1 MSTSD
6 EQQRRLS
13 TSIRTLGNLLGETII
28 EQEGV
33 DLFDLEEEV
42 RRLAKGWRTGDGAS
56 LEEIDALISEL
67 VEDMPRTFAVLK
79 AFITYFQL
87 VNLAE
92 EEQRVHVLRERE
104 RAAYERGVPMRE
116 TIADALARLRAE
128 GLTAADLRV
137 VLADL
142 FISPVL
148 TAHPT
153 ETKRLTMLEKLRE
166 LAVVLEQIGE
176 GALSSREMQRA
187 QRLLREYIV
196 LLWQSDETRDRR
208 PTVLDEV
215 RNGLYFF
222 EATLFKLVPS
232 IYDELE
238 RALAQEFPGESFKV
252 PTFLRYG
259 SWIGGDRD
267 GNPFVT
273 IDVTEETLRT
283 HKEFILRLYNIEVD
297 HLYNH
302 LSPSI
307 RRVQV
312 SQELLDSIEQDF
324 RLVPEDEVEVLERF
338 KLEPYRQ
345 KLILMFRRL
354 RATRAE
360 NEQAWNDKARNPRA
374 YRNVNEFLAD
384 LRQIDSS
391 LRANKGARL
400 ADGRLARLI
409 RSVEIFGFHLA
420 TLDIRQH
427 ARRHRAAISEI
438 FARFKVFADYE
449 ALAEADKIAVLT
461 REILSER
468 PLTALPVFSPE
479 TNETI
484 RLFRLIRQAH
494 EEVDPEAITA
504 YITSMTT
511 SVSNL
516 LEVLLL
522 AKDAGLFGQDRH
534 RAALR
539 NGG

>member
-176 GALSSREMQRA
+176 GALSPREDAAGATSAARVYCPALAERRDARSPADRSRRSA
-187 QRLLREYIV
+187 QRPLLFR
-196 LLWQSDETRDRR
+196 SD
-208 PTVLDEV
+208 PL
-215 RNGLYFF
+215 
-222 EATLFKLVPS
+222 
-232 IYDELE
+232 
-238 RALAQEFPGESFKV
+238 Q
-252 PTFLRYG
+252 
-259 SWIGGDRD
+259 
-267 GNPFVT
+267 
-273 IDVTEETLRT
+273 
-283 HKEFILRLYNIEVD
+283 
-297 HLYNH
+297 
-302 LSPSI
+302 
-307 RRVQV
+307 
-312 SQELLDSIEQDF
+312 
-324 RLVPEDEVEVLERF
+324 
-338 KLEPYRQ
+338 
-345 KLILMFRRL
+345 
-354 RATRAE
+354 TRAE
-360 NEQAWNDKARNPRA
+360 
-374 YRNVNEFLAD
+374 Y
-384 LRQIDSS
+384 LR
-391 LRANKGARL
+391 
-400 ADGRLARLI
+400 
-409 RSVEIFGFHLA
+409 
-420 TLDIRQH
+420 
-427 ARRHRAAISEI
+427 
-438 FARFKVFADYE
+438 
-449 ALAEADKIAVLT
+449 
-461 REILSER
+461 
-468 PLTALPVFSPE
+468 
-479 TNETI
+479 
-484 RLFRLIRQAH
+484 
-494 EEVDPEAITA
+494 
-504 YITSMTT
+504 
-511 SVSNL
+511 
-516 LEVLLL
+516 
-522 AKDAGLFGQDRH
+522 
-534 RAALR
+534 
-539 NGG
+539 